1 MTLHFKPTYN
11 FQTVEFDVDMEKKED
26 LDGAF
31 ELYAEL
37 IKRLKEVAP
46 EQPNNN
52 NSKPQK
58 PNEPLATEKQKA
70 IMDKFNIAYKPNITK
85 SEAFKLIAYSMGK

>member
-26 LDGAF
+26 LDDAF

-52 NSKPQK
+52 NSKP
-58 PNEPLATEKQKA
+58 NEPLATERQKEV
-70 IMDKFNIAYKPNITK
+70 MDKFNIAYEPNITK
-85 SEAFKLIAYSMGK
+85 AKASKLIAYSMGK